1 MDKIIIVGM
10 GAAGMMA
17 ACLAAENGNE
27 VIIFDK
33 NEKAGKKLYI
43 TGKGRCNITNACDIE
58 ELFNSIVSNPKFMNS
73 SIRRFNNFDTVDFF
87 ERIHLKT
94 KIERGNRVF
103 PVSDHSS
110 DVIKAL
116 RNRMEELGVKLIFNT
131 RITDIITKVT
141 DGEQG
146 FKAVRTDK
154 GDIIEG
160 NRCFVATGGL
170 SYPTTGSTGDGYRFA
185 MKLGHNIIDTSPSLV
200 PIYIKE
206 KYVHELQ
213 GLSLKNITLSIFADE
228 KKVYSDFGEMLFTHF
243 GISGPVVIS
252 ASAYITKYIENK
264 IPLKA
269 VIDLKP
275 ALSEEQLDARLMRDF
290 EAVPNKQFKNA
301 LDKLLPQRLIDV
313 IIGLSGISPEKKI
326 NSITKEERLKLARLL
341 KNFTMSP
348 YKLGEY
354 NEAVITKGGIDVK
367 EINPKTM
374 ESKKVKGIH
383 FIGEILDVDALTG
396 GFNLQIAW
404 STAAAAA
411 GACGKQ
417 EEI

>member
-1 MDKIIIVGM
+1 MDKIIIIGM

-17 ACLAAENGNE
+17 ACLAAEKGNE

-73 SIRRFNNFDTVDFF
+73 SIRRFNNFDTIDFF

-116 RNRMEELGVKLIFNT
+116 RNRMEELGVKLILNT
-131 RITDIITKVT
+131 RITDIITETVDET
-141 DGEQG
+141 HC

-160 NRCFVATGGL
+160 SKCFIATGGL

-185 MKLGHNIIDTSPSLV
+185 TKLGHSIINTSPSLV
-200 PIYIKE
+200 PIYVKE

-213 GLSLKNITLSIFADE
+213 GLSLKNITLDIFAGE

-264 IPLKA
+264 IQLKA

-326 NSITKEERLKLARLL
+326 NSITKEERLKITRLL

-354 NEAVITKGGIDVK
+354 NEAVITKGGVDVK

-383 FIGEILDVDALTG
+383 FIGEVLDVDALTG
-396 GFNLQIAW
+396 GFNLQITW

-411 GACGKQ
+411 GACEKQ
-417 EEI
+417 EGI